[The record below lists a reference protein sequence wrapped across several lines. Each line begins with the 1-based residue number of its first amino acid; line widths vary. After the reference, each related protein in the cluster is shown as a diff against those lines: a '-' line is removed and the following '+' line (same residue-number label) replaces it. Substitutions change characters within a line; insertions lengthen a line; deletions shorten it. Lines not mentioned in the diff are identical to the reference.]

1 MIQLIRIILVVHYN
15 TKNTSHE
22 KRQSSETLVIP
33 QRASSPSRLCFS
45 IHKLVDNLTEEIGI
59 CFQSDVWPLQ
69 QKA

>member
-15 TKNTSHE
+15 TKNTSQE

-45 IHKLVDNLTEEIGI
+45 IHKLVDNLTED
-59 CFQSDVWPLQ
+59 S
-69 QKA
+69 